1 MKKKIIIIIA
11 IIAVLGVGGFLIF
24 KNIKSSS
31 PDINNGEVIGTGVP
45 AMTLTKTDISNS
57 INVSGVV
64 ESQNVVKITT
74 NLTQPV
80 KKLNVSLGDKVKVGD
95 VLCVFD
101 DEEIKKEIESLEKSI
116 ANADA
121 VSANQKK
128 ANEKALQRAKED
140 KQIQLEAAQ
149 KAIDEANESLQK
161 AMDKYNKAVTKY
173 NDLVNKVN
181 NLRSTLDNMPAPS
194 YSDDDMAMPDNSYS
208 NTQQEYETA
217 KAELQSAEA
226 EMEALEESIDPA
238 EKAVESAKEAYKSA
252 ERSADQQIE
261 SCQDAIDNANLSQDD
276 NSQQT
281 QLDKLKASLDDT
293 VIKATKDGYIT
304 SINVVEG
311 SIATD
316 GTLMTIE
323 DTGSLKITV
332 DIKEYDILKLK
343 EGMKAT
349 ITTEAT
355 GDEKIQGTVS
365 KVINTVSSG
374 GGNSAGGA
382 GGLNGGSSSA
392 GYKAEITIDNSS
404 DLLIGMNAK
413 AKIILDGK
421 SDVFAVPY
429 DAITTDENGNDVI
442 YIAKD
447 NGNGKYTVE
456 EMPITKGTETDY
468 YTEISGSGLEDG
480 LIVITQPSMTSVGSE
495 TEISLDGGDMDVQ
508 VDENGNVIGGAD
520 DGVVIE

>member
-11 IIAVLGVGGFLIF
+11 IIAVLGVGGFLVF
-24 KNIKSSS
+24 KNIKPSDPSI
-31 PDINNGEVIGTGVP
+31 DNGEVINSGVP

-80 KKLNVSLGDKVKVGD
+80 KKLNVSLGDKVKAGD
-95 VLCVFD
+95 ILCVFD

-116 ANADA
+116 ANANA
-121 VSANQKK
+121 LSENQKK

-140 KQIQLEAAQ
+140 KQIQLETAQ

-161 AMDKYNKAVTKY
+161 TMDKYNKAVTKY
-173 NDLVNKVN
+173 NQLVERVN
-181 NLRSTLDNMPAPS
+181 NLRATLDNMPAPD
-194 YSDDDMAMPDNSYS
+194 YSDDTAMPDNSYA

-226 EMEALEESIDPA
+226 EMEALEESIEPA
-238 EKAVESAKEAYKSA
+238 EKAVESAQEAYKST

-261 SCQDAIDNANLSQDD
+261 SCQDTIDNANLTQED
-276 NSQQT
+276 NSQQA

-355 GDEKIQGTVS
+355 GDEEIQGTVS

-374 GGNSAGGA
+374 GNSAGSA
-382 GGLNGGSSSA
+382 GGLSGGSSSS

-456 EMPITKGTETDY
+456 EMPVTKGTETDY
-468 YTEISGSGLEDG
+468 YTEISGSDLEDG
-480 LIVITQPSMTSVGSE
+480 LIVITQPYMTSVGSE
-495 TEISLDGGDMDVQ
+495 TEISLDGDMGIQ
-508 VDENGNVIGGAD
+508 VDEDGNIIGGAD

>member
-11 IIAVLGVGGFLIF
+11 IIAVLGVGGFLVF
-24 KNIKSSS
+24 KNIKPSS

-161 AMDKYNKAVTKY
+161 TMDKYNKAVTKY

-355 GDEKIQGTVS
+355 GDEEIQGTVS
-365 KVINTVSSG
+365 KVINTVSS

-468 YTEISGSGLEDG
+468 YTEISGNGLEDG

-495 TEISLDGGDMDVQ
+495 TEISLDGGDMGIQ
-508 VDENGNVIGGAD
+508 IDENGNVIGGAD